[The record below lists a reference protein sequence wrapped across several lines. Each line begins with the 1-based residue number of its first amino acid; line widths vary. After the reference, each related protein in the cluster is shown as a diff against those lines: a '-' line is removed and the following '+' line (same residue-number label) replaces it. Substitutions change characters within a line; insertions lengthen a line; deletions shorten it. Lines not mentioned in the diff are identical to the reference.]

1 MKKLICVLAT
11 LSLLLCVLPLTALAA
26 GDDPYVDMPTEG
38 WARDAVLKAKE
49 YGLMNGRSGASFGTG
64 STLTRQEFVTVLA
77 RMFGWEPVTDK
88 NSFDDISTAWGRGNI
103 NAAVA
108 HGAVDSGGK
117 FRPDDAI
124 TRREMAVMLVR
135 ALGLSD
141 MAKLSLP
148 LPFTDV
154 TEDAGYIAVAYDID
168 MTNGTSATAFS
179 PEGRALREQAAAM
192 LVRVYE
198 RYISETEWTHA
209 FYAISSHSQ
218 VELARRFDAVS
229 FGWSRM
235 EYSGGEARLNTGA
248 ENANEYRVPDGY
260 EEVVEELKAAG
271 VTLHLSVFMND
282 AGGALSGLLSDP
294 AAREDAVGLILDETR
309 ALGLSGVTVDFEGL
323 YAKSKSE
330 FTAFVESLGA
340 ALKENAMTLY
350 VTVMPTTADGAYY
363 DGYDYRALGQSAD
376 RIILMAHNYAP
387 LSMPESL
394 LGSEYYKNSALTP
407 IASVYRSLRDVTD
420 PVTGV
425 ADPGK
430 VSLNLSMSA
439 MAWETDGAGKLA
451 STAPIYPALSTV
463 YSRLSGPCQM
473 GWSQSLK
480 NPYITYATES
490 GQHIFLWYEDQR
502 SVDAKLDLARL
513 LGVTSVSVWR
523 LGQVPEYSDAGLY
536 FNVAESV
543 LG

>member
-26 GDDPYVDMPTEG
+26 GDDPYVDMPTAD
-38 WARDAVLKAKE
+38 WAREAVLKAKE
-49 YGLMNGRSGASFGTG
+49 YGLMNGRSDTSFGTG

-209 FYAISSHSQ
+209 FYAISSYSQ
-218 VELARRFDAVS
+218 VALARRFDAVS

-235 EYSGGEARLNTGA
+235 EYSGGVARLNTGA

-294 AAREDAVGLILDETR
+294 AAREEAVGLILEETR

-323 YAKSKSE
+323 YAKSKSD

-394 LGSEYYKNSALTP
+394 LGSEYYKTSALTP

-439 MAWETDGAGKLA
+439 MAWETDGAGKLV

-523 LGQVPEYSDAGLY
+523 LGQVPEYTDAGLY

>member
-1 MKKLICVLAT
+1 MKKI
-11 LSLLLCVLPLTALAA
+11 LCVLLALGLLAGAVSVPALCA
-26 GDDPYVDMPTEG
+26 GDDPYVDMPTED
-38 WARDAVLKAKE
+38 WARDAVLKARE
-49 YGLMNGRSGASFGTG
+49 YGLMMGRTDTSFGTG
-64 STLTRQEFVTVLA
+64 STLTRQEFVTILW
-77 RMFGWEPVTDK
+77 RMFGWEEVTDRDA
-88 NSFDDISTAWGRGNI
+88 FEDISQSWGRGYI
-103 NAAVA
+103 NAAAA
-108 HGAVDSGGK
+108 HGAVDAGGR
-117 FRPDDAI
+117 FRPEDPI

-141 MAKLSLP
+141 MAQLSLP

-154 TEDAGYIAVAYDID
+154 TQDEGYIAVAYDID
-168 MTNGTSATAFS
+168 MTMGTSATTFS

-198 RYISETEWTHA
+198 RTISRTEWTHA
-209 FYAISSHSQ
+209 FYAISSYSQ

-229 FGWSRM
+229 FGWARM
-235 EYSGGEARLNTGA
+235 EYAGGKARLNTGA

-260 EEVVEELKAAG
+260 EDVVKSLRDAG

-282 AGGALSGLLSDP
+282 ASGALSGLLSDP
-294 AAREDAVGLILDETR
+294 AAREEAVGLILEETR

-323 YAKSKSE
+323 YAKSKAD

-340 ALKENAMTLY
+340 ALRVNGMTLY
-350 VTVMPTTADGAYY
+350 VAVMPTTADGAYY

-376 RIILMAHNYAP
+376 KLLLMAHNYAP
-387 LSMPESL
+387 LSMPENL
-394 LGSEYYKNSALTP
+394 LGSEYYKTSALTP

-425 ADPGK
+425 ADLSK
-430 VSLNLSMSA
+430 VSLNLSLSA
-439 MAWETDGAGKLA
+439 MAWETDSAGKLV

-463 YSRLSGPCQM
+463 YSRLSGPCQR
-473 GWSQSLK
+473 GWSQTLK
-480 NPYITYATES
+480 NPYVTYDTES

-502 SVDAKLDLARL
+502 SVEAKLELARL

-523 LGQVPEYSDAGLY
+523 LGQVPEYTDAGLY